1 MSTWLLPDRFHF
13 SWKSSNLAKLG
24 RFFESNCVFPC
35 PRASASWSRSYW
47 MVFRSRLWWFGHSRH
62 RFLFSQFWFYPR
74 IPGHASPECASRK
87 NNFSSLKNYS
97 CVLSAEG
104 QLDSNPGSCLQ
115 QARTKLGE
123 GNMLYWISDLL
134 LVVGSVGSVESLDFL
149 KEAKG
154 KYTNFE
160 GDYLCEEKRSWAT
173 AAWREMYV
181 ARSTSSLV
189 YILHYL
195 ST

>member
-1 MSTWLLPDRFHF
+1 
-13 SWKSSNLAKLG
+13 
-24 RFFESNCVFPC
+24 
-35 PRASASWSRSYW
+35 
-47 MVFRSRLWWFGHSRH
+47 
-62 RFLFSQFWFYPR
+62 
-74 IPGHASPECASRK
+74 
-87 NNFSSLKNYS
+87 
-97 CVLSAEG
+97 
-104 QLDSNPGSCLQ
+104 
-115 QARTKLGE
+115 
-123 GNMLYWISDLL
+123 MLYWISDLL